1 MNKDIS
7 VWLIEDSEIYRK
19 GLARAINTAEH
30 MSCDR
35 QFSKAE
41 DALNELNKEQKPDVI
56 FLDVGLPGMSGLE
69 ALEIIRESSPEIH
82 VVILTVFDDSDKIF
96 KAICLG
102 ARGYLLKTGPM
113 NTVVEAVL
121 QAADGG
127 APMTPD
133 VASRVLTLFSDMAE
147 DRTVKDENDYGLT
160 AREKEVLELL
170 ADGLLSKEIAD
181 RLSVS
186 AYTITNHLRNIYTK
200 LHVSTNTGAVAKAIR
215 EGLI

>member
-1 MNKDIS
+1 MSNDIR

-30 MSCDR
+30 MSCEK
-35 QFSKAE
+35 QFNKAE
-41 DALNELNKEQKPDVI
+41 DALSELKSQQAPDVI

-69 ALEIIRESSPEIH
+69 ALEIIRKTNPEIC

-113 NTVVEAVL
+113 NTVVEAVI

-133 VASRVLTLFSDMAE
+133 VASRVLTLFSDMAT
-147 DRTVKDENDYGLT
+147 DQQPSDQNDYGLT
-160 AREKEVLELL
+160 VREKEVLEHL
-170 ADGLLSKEIAD
+170 AEGLVTKEIAD
-181 RLSVS
+181 QLSVS

-200 LHVSTNTGAVAKAIR
+200 LHVNTNTGAVAKAIR

>member
-1 MNKDIS
+1 MSDEIK
-7 VWLIEDSEIYRK
+7 VWLIEDSEMYRK

-30 MSCDR
+30 MSCEQ

-41 DALNELNKEQKPDVI
+41 DALAELKTGDKPDVI

-69 ALEIIRESSPEIH
+69 ALEIIRKSNPNIH

-113 NTVVEAVL
+113 NTVVEAVI

-147 DRTVKDENDYGLT
+147 NKPEKEENDYGLT
-160 AREKEVLELL
+160 VREKEVLELL

-181 RLSVS
+181 RLSIS
-186 AYTITNHLRNIYTK
+186 AHTITNHLRNIYTK
-200 LHVSTNTGAVAKAIR
+200 LHVNTNTGAVAKAIR

>member
-1 MNKDIS
+1 MSESIK

-19 GLARAINTAEH
+19 GLARAISTAEH
-30 MSCDR
+30 MYCEK
-35 QFSKAE
+35 QFNKAE
-41 DALNELNKEQKPDVI
+41 DALTELKTGQKPDVI

-69 ALEIIRESSPEIH
+69 ALEIIRKSNPEIH

-113 NTVVEAVL
+113 NTVVEAVI

-147 DRTVKDENDYGLT
+147 SQPVKEENDYGLT
-160 AREKEVLELL
+160 VREKEVLELL

-181 RLSVS
+181 RLSIS
-186 AYTITNHLRNIYTK
+186 AHTITNHLRNIYTK
-200 LHVSTNTGAVAKAIR
+200 LHVNTNTGAVAKAIR

>member
-1 MNKDIS
+1 MSKEIK

-19 GLARAINTAEH
+19 GLARAINSADH
-30 MSCDR
+30 MSCDQ
-35 QFSKAE
+35 QFSNAEEALGELQKAE
-41 DALNELNKEQKPDVI
+41 LPDVI

-69 ALEIIRESSPEIH
+69 ALEIIRKEKPQIC

-102 ARGYLLKTGPM
+102 ARGYLLKTGPV

-133 VASRVLTLFSDMAE
+133 VASRVLSLFSDMATDKNE
-147 DRTVKDENDYGLT
+147 KDDNDYGLT

-170 ADGLLSKEIAD
+170 AEGLLSKEIAD

>member
-1 MNKDIS
+1 MSNDIK

-30 MSCDR
+30 MSCEK
-35 QFSKAE
+35 QFCKAE
-41 DALNELNKEQKPDVI
+41 DALAELKLDAKPDVI

-69 ALEIIRESSPEIH
+69 ALEIIRKNNPEVH

-102 ARGYLLKTGPM
+102 ARGYLLKTGPL
-113 NTVVEAVL
+113 NTVVEAVI

-147 DRTVKDENDYGLT
+147 DKSNKDDNDYGLT

-186 AYTITNHLRNIYTK
+186 TYTITNHLRNIYTK